1 MINYDH
7 DQSIP
12 MFGFGGIPK
21 LPNYV
26 INEVSHC
33 FPMTG
38 NVQNPNVIGVQGM
51 MECYNY
57 NLQHV

>member
-1 MINYDH
+1 
-7 DQSIP
+7 